1 MFKQAV
7 FLALLATNST
17 TFAVTPAANMEFGAV
32 QISQTSP
39 QSINHSGVLQL
50 DNVKVADTTVVNG
63 YLMAKN
69 SQFHAI
75 TINGQCQLENSE
87 LLGPV
92 TVNGQLQL
100 KNVNA
105 DAAITVNGFMGARSS
120 LFEKTITVTSSS
132 ADFIDSTLQDITL
145 EPVKN
150 QSQRLNL
157 TRTKV
162 KGDVVFAAGNGVV
175 RLDPESSIAGKVT
188 GGKIEKVASKP
199 EVKPQQ

>member
-1 MFKQAV
+1 MLKQVV
-7 FLALLATNST
+7 FLAFLAANST
-17 TFAVTPAANMEFGAV
+17 AFAVAPAADMQYGALLM
-32 QISQTSP
+32 SQTSP
-39 QSINHSGVLQL
+39 QSIHHAGVLQL
-50 DNVKVADTTVVNG
+50 DNVKVATSTTVNG

-69 SQFHAI
+69 SQFHD
-75 TINGQCQLENSE
+75 TTVNGQCQLENSE

-105 DAAITVNGFMGARSS
+105 EAAITVIGFIGARSS
-120 LFEKTITVTSSS
+120 LFEKPITVTSTS

-162 KGDVVFAAGNGVV
+162 KGNIIFTAGNGVV
-175 RLDPESSIAGKVT
+175 RMDPTSTLDGKVT
-188 GGKIEKVASKP
+188 GGQIEKVASKP
-199 EVKPQQ
+199 EEKPQQ

>member
-1 MFKQAV
+1 MLKKVV
-7 FLALLATNST
+7 FLALLAANST
-17 TFAVTPAANMEFGAV
+17 AFAVTHSTNMEFGAV

-50 DNVKVADTTVVNG
+50 DNVKVAEVTMVNG

-69 SQFHAI
+69 SQFHEV
-75 TINGQCQLENSE
+75 TVNGQCQLETTE

-105 DAAITVNGFMGARSS
+105 EAPITVNGFIGARSS
-120 LFEKTITVTSSS
+120 LFEKPITVTSSS

-162 KGDVVFAAGNGVV
+162 NGDVVFASGNGVV
-175 RLDPESSIAGKVT
+175 RMDPASSIAGKVT

-199 EVKPQQ
+199 EEKPQQ